1 METAPTHDLPDAV
14 APRAAQITTPV
25 VNSTHLS
32 RRHDDRVSEG
42 TVYEGGVTP
51 GDQLLAESQDR
62 GNPVSLSNILN
73 PSTNNLSKN
82 KTADDM
88 HAAESESVCSDLS
101 TDAYR
106 KNLTKD
112 VDDALNLIRSTGSF
126 AAFTPVWFGEQPR
139 IAVDGVGDISIP
151 LQEDQARQLINK
163 ARQAPFGKGSDTVVD
178 TSIRNTWEL
187 DASQVQFSDPGDM
200 ARKIQGL
207 CKVVA
212 DQMGITSPV
221 SAEFYKT
228 LIYEKGAMFK
238 AHTDTEKIPGMFGTM
253 ILCLP
258 SPHEGGDLVV
268 KHRGARKVFKT
279 SEGKSDLSPWPA
291 GTRTCR
297 MKFCPSRLAIDGAIT
312 RDLRHTLRR
321 WIQKAASPD
330 FNPQT
335 DHGRLWYELEHE
347 YTEANLSLR
356 ALKGTDLLRVQ
367 CLKELATELG
377 LEVFLAMIKKEE
389 EGIVESDS
397 WWMRDNHKA
406 RWFDSDRDEESMH
419 DLDEVLS
426 TTISIPK
433 LVKRFREDWV
443 KDGEPLDNFT
453 SHGEEGYSGYMG
465 NSAPTATHWHCQTV
479 ALIFPNQKLADEFLV
494 RNTSKSDAQSLPPR
508 YLQKCKDPRTREQSI
523 RTLEKMAKSAWE
535 PTKKKSQF
543 DYSLVPERLD
553 RRSPTEVLRLA
564 IDLHNYGFF
573 NNVVGWLGANVSMLV
588 YSHVK
593 DKVLDPGNYA
603 GFREIKAA
611 LQHNILLHSVGD
623 RYGFLKSLAV
633 ESHNPCFG
641 DVQRL
646 SFDVVARSLDE
657 CQTSLPG
664 PGEWDGLAAVGL
676 VLEYHNESVFQDRF
690 VPILR
695 SRISLT
701 SFIFGALEGYLEN
714 AEDNEAPRAL
724 SPTSLQVVEDIAKS
738 AIAAMDLSKLLSEDT
753 YKTAAAGG
761 RQKLTAEYYRKAL
774 VARVPL
780 PVVIASRLITP
791 AMLETFVENCLRYR
805 WDNVLLQFC
814 FKIVAHAD
822 DIPEDE
828 FSPVWVPF
836 LASFI
841 ETFQTRGIDLSS
853 PRSQQ
858 LGSAILDS
866 YLSKYLGKEPTQD
879 LDYSRPRL
887 RTSCVCADCTQL
899 NHFLVSPTRNT
910 LRIPAPK
917 KRRQHLHNMLDAD
930 GRGRCS
936 HQTDRS
942 TRPETLVI
950 EKYGWPTDQPK
961 QAWRDRAAA
970 ILKEIGKFDQDGL
983 RKILGPDTCNYFKD
997 AAHLSRHPALARIAD
1012 ISSLTAAPAPAV
1024 AGTKRTMPS
1033 DAEAGWNTRPY

>member
-25 VNSTHLS
+25 VNPTHLS
-32 RRHDDRVSEG
+32 RRHNDRVSEG
-42 TVYEGGVTP
+42 IVYEGGVTP
-51 GDQLLAESQDR
+51 GDHLLAESQDR

-73 PSTNNLSKN
+73 PSTNNLSTN

-106 KNLTKD
+106 NNLTKD

-126 AAFTPVWFGEQPR
+126 AAFTPVRFGEQPR

-187 DASQVQFSDPGDM
+187 DASQVQFPDPRDM

-221 SAEFYKT
+221 SAEFYKM
-228 LIYEKGAMFK
+228 LIYEKGALFK

-279 SEGKSDLSPWPA
+279 SAGKSDLIMSMACWYSDVSHEVLPVTSGYRWVL
-291 GTRTCR
+291 TYN
-297 MKFCPSRLAIDGAIT
+297 LAIPPSLERPTADLSRAIT

-335 DHGRLWYELEHE
+335 DHGRLGYELEHE

-356 ALKGTDLLRVQ
+356 ALKGTDLLRAQ

-389 EGIVESDS
+389 EGIVKSDS

-406 RWFDSDRDEESMH
+406 RWFDSDSDEESMH
-419 DLDEVLS
+419 DLDEMAVEGL
-426 TTISIPK
+426 
-433 LVKRFREDWV
+433 ENDWV
-443 KDGEPLDNFT
+443 KDGERLDNFT

-465 NSAPTATHWHCQTV
+465 NSAPTATHWYCQTV

-494 RNTSKSDAQSLPPR
+494 RNTSKSDAQSLLPR

-523 RTLEKMAKSAWE
+523 RTLEKIAKSAWE
-535 PTKKKSQF
+535 PTKKKPQF

-573 NNVVGWLGANVSMLV
+573 NNVVGWLGANVNMLV

-603 GFREIKAA
+603 GFREIKGA

-623 RYGFLKSLAV
+623 RYGFLKLLAV

-695 SRISLT
+695 SRISPT
-701 SFIFGALEGYLEN
+701 PFIFGALEGYLEN

-738 AIAAMDLSKLLSEDT
+738 AISAMDLSKLLNEDT

-774 VARVPL
+774 VPRVPL
-780 PVVIASRLITP
+780 PVVIATRLITP

-822 DIPEDE
+822 DIPKDE

-836 LASFI
+836 LASFVG
-841 ETFQTRGIDLSS
+841 TFQTRGIDLSS
-853 PRSQQ
+853 PS
-858 LGSAILDS
+858 
-866 YLSKYLGKEPTQD
+866 
-879 LDYSRPRL
+879 
-887 RTSCVCADCTQL
+887 
-899 NHFLVSPTRNT
+899 T
-910 LRIPAPK
+910 LRIPASK
-917 KRRQHLHNMLDAD
+917 TRRYHLHQMIDAYC
-930 GRGRCS
+930 GGQCS
-936 HQTDRS
+936 HETDRS

-950 EKYGWPTDQPK
+950 AKYGAPTDQPK
-961 QAWRDRAAA
+961 QAWRDRAAV
-970 ILKEIGKFDQDGL
+970 ILKELGKFDQDGL
-983 RKILGPDTCNYFKD
+983 RKIIGPDTCDYFKD
-997 AAHLSRHPALARIAD
+997 AAHLSRHPALARITD
-1012 ISSLTAAPAPAV
+1012 MNSLTAAPAPAV

-1033 DAEAGWNTRPY
+1033 DAEADWNTRAY